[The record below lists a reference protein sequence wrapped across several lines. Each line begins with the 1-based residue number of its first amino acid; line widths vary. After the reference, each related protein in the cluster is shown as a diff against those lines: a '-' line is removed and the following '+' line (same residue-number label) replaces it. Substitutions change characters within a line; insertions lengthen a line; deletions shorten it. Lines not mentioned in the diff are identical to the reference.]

1 MDIMIR
7 VPPSLKYWFDGSD
20 ETSCHGE
27 TIGECIEN
35 ISQKFPGLKARLLD
49 ENGNVSEAII
59 IFLNGDNINALEGP
73 ATQVKEGDEISIIP
87 LAAGG

>member
-7 VPPSLKYWFDGSD
+7 VPPSLKQWFDGSD

-27 TIGECIEN
+27 TIGGCIGN
-35 ISQKFPGLKARLLD
+35 LTDRFPGLKDRLLD
-49 ENGNVSEAII
+49 EEGNVSEAII
-59 IFLNGDNINALEGP
+59 IFLNGDNINTMEGQT
-73 ATQVKEGDEISIIP
+73 TQVKDGDEISIIP